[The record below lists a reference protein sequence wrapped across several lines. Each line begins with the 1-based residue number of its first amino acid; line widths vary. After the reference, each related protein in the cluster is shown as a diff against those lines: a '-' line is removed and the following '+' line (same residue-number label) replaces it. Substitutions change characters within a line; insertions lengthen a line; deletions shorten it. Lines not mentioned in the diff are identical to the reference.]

1 MFYAIEVSCTANLGE
16 FPVREPAGVI
26 QYFARMDISVRI
38 CRVTQRRI
46 KTKERDKSGSGTQ
59 FVYTTI
65 IKIKL
70 ITEISHMMSVNSAL

>member
-1 MFYAIEVSCTANLGE
+1 MFYAIEVSCTANLSE

-46 KTKERDKSGSGTQ
+46 KTKERKGKG
-59 FVYTTI
+59 
-65 IKIKL
+65 
-70 ITEISHMMSVNSAL
+70 